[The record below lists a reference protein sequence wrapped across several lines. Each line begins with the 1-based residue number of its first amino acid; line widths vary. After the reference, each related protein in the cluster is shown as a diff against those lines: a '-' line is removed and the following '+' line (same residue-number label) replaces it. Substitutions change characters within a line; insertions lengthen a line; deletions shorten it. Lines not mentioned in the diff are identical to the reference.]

1 MACKYCTIDIH
12 ICPIDYTKNEEVKV
26 ESDKL
31 YSTLKEK
38 GFDVLLDDR
47 KKSAGV
53 KFKDS
58 DLIGAPIRVVISP
71 RNLENKKAEVK
82 ISSEAEANIVDLKDL
97 VSYVTNKHEELLEE
111 VK

>member
-1 MACKYCTIDIH
+1 MMKEKLVLAFSGGLDTSFCVKYLS
-12 ICPIDYTKNEEVKV
+12 E
-26 ESDKL
+26 
-31 YSTLKEK
+31 EK

-58 DLIGAPIRVVISP
+58 DLIGAPIRIVISP